1 MTRERNALH
10 FISGEKKKKTDKAR
24 NALTASDFL
33 RDTWRHAQLGDK
45 DPLTAR
51 NCGTF
56 RTAAT
61 LRRQVISPEGFRVP
75 AGKGVCFLGATS
87 SDKIP
92 GRGSFPF

>member
-10 FISGEKKKKTDKAR
+10 FISGGKKKTDKAR

-56 RTAAT
+56 RTAVT
-61 LRRQVISPEGFRVP
+61 LRRQVISPEGLCVP
-75 AGKGVCFLGATS
+75 AGNGICFLGATS